1 MSRDTGCCL
10 PRVWGGRNKAW
21 PADTPPWSEGIN
33 PSVLQIE
40 EIEASAEGCWG
51 SVDRNTSSLPAS
63 HLPGLH
69 PATDQGFWWLLA
81 ASALRGPGNTAT
93 ALSGAPGESQAT
105 RGGGNWGTWEGAGTG
120 WLEEPVVGTAGTGAG
135 RAGCPGMGPT
145 LSFPWF
151 QSPEGQGSLTK
162 EVLLQ
167 KCAQKA
173 AEVSALKPGAGLRRP
188 GLASISLWLCR

>member
-105 RGGGNWGTWEGAGTG
+105 RGGG
-120 WLEEPVVGTAGTGAG
+120 TGA
-135 RAGCPGMGPT
+135 PGK
-145 LSFPWF
+145 
-151 QSPEGQGSLTK
+151 GQVQG
-162 EVLLQ
+162 
-167 KCAQKA
+167 
-173 AEVSALKPGAGLRRP
+173 GWR
-188 GLASISLWLCR
+188 SLWWAQQALERGEQGAQAWDPRCRSPGFRVPRARAPSPRKYCCRSVLKRQPR